1 MRSIFADLERGDFV
15 RAFQSAAEWAHPEI
29 EYVVADG
36 PEPGS
41 WTGLAGMAEAWR
53 GVSSAAENHRLL
65 AEAYRELDDQRV
77 LVLLD
82 NSGRGKTSG
91 IDLHQVRGGAS
102 LFHLCDGKVTRVVTY
117 WDRDRALADLGL
129 EAQAVSEEST
139 TPDGEELLRRS
150 IAVNRRD
157 LDAMLGCLAP
167 DVVYDTSHSGFG
179 IYTGVPAVR
188 GFLEDWF
195 SSYEE
200 FEMVAEEIV
209 DLGNGVGY
217 TILRQRGRP
226 VGSSGEIRRRSASVG
241 LSVNGLFVRLTTYS
255 DIDEAR
261 AAAER
266 LAQERGVGGVASE
279 RGSCAEGAT
288 GPRRG
293 CRAGLSRRR
302 DLGGVG

>member
-1 MRSIFADLERGDFV
+1 MSANLDLVRSIYADWERGDFS
-15 RAFQSAAEWAHPEI
+15 RADWAHPEF
-29 EYVVADG
+29 EYVVVRG
-36 PEPGS
+36 PEPVSGI
-41 WTGLAGMAEAWR
+41 GLAGMAEAMR
-53 GVSSAAENHRLL
+53 GVLSVWDDHRI
-65 AEAYRELDDQRV
+65 EAVECRELDNERV
-77 LVLLD
+77 LVFTRA
-82 NSGRGKTSG
+82 SGRGKASG
-91 IDLHQVRGGAS
+91 LDLAQMRAEWIDVLRIRG
-102 LFHLCDGKVTRVVTY
+102 GKVTRLVTY
-117 WDRDRALADLGL
+117 ADRDRALADLGL
-129 EAQAVSEEST
+129 ETQAVSEEST

-150 IAVNRRD
+150 IEAVNRRD

-266 LAQERGVGGVASE
+266 LAQERG
-279 RGSCAEGAT
+279 
-288 GPRRG
+288 
-293 CRAGLSRRR
+293 
-302 DLGGVG
+302 

>member
-1 MRSIFADLERGDFV
+1 M
-15 RAFQSAAEWAHPEI
+15 
-29 EYVVADG
+29 
-36 PEPGS
+36 
-41 WTGLAGMAEAWR
+41 
-53 GVSSAAENHRLL
+53 
-65 AEAYRELDDQRV
+65 
-77 LVLLD
+77 
-82 NSGRGKTSG
+82 
-91 IDLHQVRGGAS
+91 
-102 LFHLCDGKVTRVVTY
+102 FHLCDGKVTRVVTY

-150 IAVNRRD
+150 IEAVNRRD

-266 LAQERGVGGVASE
+266 LAQERG
-279 RGSCAEGAT
+279 
-288 GPRRG
+288 
-293 CRAGLSRRR
+293 
-302 DLGGVG
+302 